1 MTDAELAETMAWY
14 KTLPPLGNGP
24 RNADKDF
31 WREMDAMQTT
41 QQHTGP
47 RGRPVL
53 EGEEP

>member
-31 WREMDAMQTT
+31 WREMDAMQTA